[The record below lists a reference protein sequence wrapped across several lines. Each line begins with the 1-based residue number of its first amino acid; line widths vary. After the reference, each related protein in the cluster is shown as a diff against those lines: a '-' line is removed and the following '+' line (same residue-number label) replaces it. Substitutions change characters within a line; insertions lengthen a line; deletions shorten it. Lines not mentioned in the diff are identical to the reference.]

1 MTPVSLKWLRI
12 ALVNLSIVALLG
24 VILRYKIAF
33 SLPFIDQKHLLHGH
47 SHFAFSGWISEALMI
62 LMVSFLGKRGIADAF
77 KKYAWLL
84 ICNLICA
91 YGMLLA
97 FPVQGYGLF
106 SISFSILS
114 ILVSYCFAIVFWRDL
129 NRINHKYASRYWFK
143 AALAFNVIS
152 SIGTF
157 ALSYMMA
164 THTLEQN
171 WYLSA
176 VYFYLHFQYNGWF
189 LFAIGG
195 LLIDKLYALKII
207 SGLNKTIFYIFLTS
221 CFPAYFLSIP
231 WIEIPVWLFSIVIA
245 SAIAQ
250 VVSWFWL
257 ITIISNHHIRF
268 DSEIS
273 HIGKIL
279 FRLAAIAFTIKI
291 ALQLGAAYPPLGKI
305 AFGFRPIIIGYLHLV
320 LLGVITM
327 FLLGF
332 IVSQKYIRLN
342 HKSIIGITI
351 FVCGIIFN
359 EALLLAQ
366 GVFAMKYENVPY
378 INELLLFAGISMFC
392 GILLLTINQ
401 FKKQKL
407 EIDNNGPVTLSQS

>member
-33 SLPFIDQKHLLHGH
+33 YLPFIDQKHLLHGH
-47 SHFAFSGWISEALMI
+47 SNFAFSGWISQALMI
-62 LMVSFLGKRGIADAF
+62 LMVSFLNKRGIENAF
-77 KKYAWLL
+77 KKYTWLL
-84 ICNLICA
+84 VGNLVCA
-91 YGMLLA
+91 YGMLIA
-97 FPVQGYGLF
+97 FPIQGYGLF

-114 ILVSYCFAIVFWRDL
+114 ILISYLFALVFWRDL
-129 NRINHKYASRYWFK
+129 NKINKKFASRYWFK
-143 AALAFNVIS
+143 AALMFNVIS

-164 THTLEQN
+164 TRSLEQN

-176 VYFYLHFQYNGWF
+176 VYFFLHFQYNGWF

-207 SGLNKTIFYIFLTS
+207 SDLNKTIFYIFLIS
-221 CFPAYFLSIP
+221 CFPTYFLSIP
-231 WIEIPVWLFSIVIA
+231 WIQIPTWAFVIVVA
-245 SAIAQ
+245 AAVAQ
-250 VVSWFWL
+250 IVGWFWL
-257 ITIISNHHIRF
+257 IRVISNHHIRF

-273 HIGKIL
+273 HVAKIL
-279 FRLAAIAFTIKI
+279 IRLAAIAFTIKI
-291 ALQLGAAYPPLGKI
+291 ILQFGSAYPPLGKI

-320 LLGVITM
+320 LLGVVTM

-332 IVSQKYIRLN
+332 IVSRKYINLN
-342 HKSIIGITI
+342 NKSLIGITI

-359 EALLLAQ
+359 EGLLMAQ
-366 GVFAMKYENVPY
+366 GIFAMKYENVPY
-378 INELLLFAGISMFC
+378 INELLLFAALTMFT
-392 GILLLTINQ
+392 GILTLLLNQ
-401 FKKQKL
+401 FKKQKIQI
-407 EIDNNGPVTLSQS
+407 E